1 MSEIFGTS
9 LGVFIGMT
17 VILSGGAAFMTGQ
30 ALAGTWRPF
39 WHAIPYALLLAAF
52 DRFLIF
58 GLFDGEL
65 LWLPGFLID
74 WAVLLALT
82 VLAFRLQRAHMM
94 VRQYP
99 WLYERKG
106 LFKWSERQGG

>member
-1 MSEIFGTS
+1 
-9 LGVFIGMT
+9 
-17 VILSGGAAFMTGQ
+17 
-30 ALAGTWRPF
+30 
-39 WHAIPYALLLAAF
+39 
-52 DRFLIF
+52 
-58 GLFDGEL
+58 

-106 LFKWSERQGG
+106 LLKWSERQGG